1 MPRPGPRPYECVR
14 RAWHSDTHHPI
25 RGSLIQEIF
34 RIVNEVHSSTTKK
47 NKEWQEN
54 LPIVVLKAEEIM
66 YSKANSEAEYSD
78 LKTLWHRVNEAIDT
92 IIRRDESSETGKF
105 LQPCI
110 EAALYLGCTPR
121 RSSRSQRN
129 DIPRY
134 YLRPETPDATSVPPS
149 NLDSKLL
156 GDYTSKSQLMLQ
168 YSKFMTSTAIN
179 SSFSCANVDNLVVRN
194 KDCNNVKFPVLPKN
208 LIPSGSYQSE
218 PIQASWSVYPLYYS
232 NQLQFDDPRFS
243 LKQPSNSYS
252 HPTENDKIS
261 AIQNHSSCK
270 PDPPNI
276 TLPVKLDSN
285 NPSEIQC
292 DLALRLGSP
301 AVSCT
306 SMENGC
312 PQEEENGDLGNAR
325 EGRRKL
331 SEDFSFFLQNKNK
344 QVCWKL
350 SLNSMKE

>member
-14 RAWHSDTHHPI
+14 RAWHSDTHHRI

-34 RIVNEVHSSTTKK
+34 RIVNEVHSSATKK

-78 LKTLWHRVNEAIDT
+78 LKTLWHRVNDAIDT
-92 IIRRDESSETGKF
+92 IIRRDESSETGEL

-129 DIPRY
+129 ETPRY
-134 YLRPETPDATSVPPS
+134 YLRPDTPDATSVPPS

-156 GDYTSKSQLMLQ
+156 GNYTSKSQLMLQ
-168 YSKFMTSTAIN
+168 YSKLMTSTAMN
-179 SSFSCANVDNLVVRN
+179 SSTNVDSVFVRN
-194 KDCNNVKFPVLPKN
+194 KDCNSVKFPILPTN
-208 LIPSGSYQSE
+208 LIHSSNYQSA
-218 PIQASWSVYPLYYS
+218 PVQTSWPVYPLYYAD
-232 NQLQFDDPRFS
+232 QLQFDDPKLS
-243 LKQPSNSYS
+243 LKMPFNSYS
-252 HPTENDKIS
+252 HPTENDIS
-261 AIQNHSSCK
+261 AIQKHSPCK
-270 PDPPNI
+270 QDPPNVN
-276 TLPVKLDSN
+276 LPVELNSI

-292 DLALRLGSP
+292 DLSLRLGSP

-312 PQEEENGDLGNAR
+312 PQEEENGNLGNSR
-325 EGRRKL
+325 EGR
-331 SEDFSFFLQNKNK
+331 STFLIQTKNK
-344 QVCWKL
+344 QVRWQL
-350 SLNSMKE
+350 SLNSVNE